1 MVYYC
6 VCGGCK
12 NSSKTGHRVH
22 CFPKDKGIFRSW
34 VQFVKIRRADFSA
47 SSVTAYSRICSAHFK
62 EEDYHSGDAKMVA
75 LSLKSMRMAK
85 LIPTAVPSVNAN
97 LSACPVPRSRDTVCR
112 KRYIA
117 TMMTDTSQQ
126 ETVDSVDTVESV
138 DPGDQPLSS
147 STSDAVTQCYLKPP
161 RWSRAVQVNLK
172 PKMVSVGTQ
181 TSFSPQTSTP
191 LASPEQTDDDDD
203 DNASVVSDLSWV
215 PEEPMHEE
223 DLFDEEPPYACDP
236 HHNGIDKFIVCQEEL
251 MGLFAICPACCER
264 SDSSIVQ
271 QEGTFVKIKQV
282 CASCG
287 YHRFWQN
294 QPMLHRNMPTCN
306 LLLSGAIHFTGCLA
320 TQTLRMLTLFG
331 LQCISA
337 SSFFRHQ
344 RRYTIPVIVQ
354 AWQNDQAKNFSDL
367 RAMDGGLVLAGDCRS
382 DSPGHCAKYGSYS
395 LIEDRVNKVV
405 DVQLVQSSE
414 VPNSS
419 WCELEGLKRSVD
431 LLRGKDLHLA
441 TLITDRHRQVAKWV
455 REELSPEG
463 TRHYFDVWHIAKSLG
478 KALDA
483 ASKECDQLQLW
494 RPAIVIHLYWTA
506 ASTPDGN
513 PAVMEAKW
521 RSLVN
526 HIQDIHDHDTPA
538 FSSCAHG
545 PLDGDQRNKEWL
557 DPGSLAA
564 VKLENIIMRTAL
576 LKDVRQLSPQH
587 QTFSLEAYHSL
598 ILHFAPKHTGFSY
611 LGMYSRLLLAA
622 LHYNHNA
629 NRETAR
635 RSDGTEKYCV
645 RYPRFRKGAHVVL
658 PIKEAA
664 SYGYATSLMKALRE
678 SYTNSPSALREVS
691 DNLSS
696 DAPAPIAKSFEQV
709 PKEEAVSLY
718 LARQS
723 RYKKT

>member
-1 MVYYC
+1 MWLPPFLAKPANAPQEHADLQPPVKQ
-6 VCGGCK
+6 GHSFHWMFGHPDIK
-12 NSSKTGHRVH
+12 N
-22 CFPKDKGIFRSW
+22 
-34 VQFVKIRRADFSA
+34 
-47 SSVTAYSRICSAHFK
+47 
-62 EEDYHSGDAKMVA
+62 
-75 LSLKSMRMAK
+75 
-85 LIPTAVPSVNAN
+85 
-97 LSACPVPRSRDTVCR
+97 
-112 KRYIA
+112 
-117 TMMTDTSQQ
+117 
-126 ETVDSVDTVESV
+126 VESV
-138 DPGDQPLSS
+138 WP
-147 STSDAVTQCYLKPP
+147 AVHQC
-161 RWSRAVQVNLK
+161 
-172 PKMVSVGTQ
+172 
-181 TSFSPQTSTP
+181 
-191 LASPEQTDDDDD
+191 EQ
-203 DNASVVSDLSWV
+203 
-215 PEEPMHEE
+215 
-223 DLFDEEPPYACDP
+223 
-236 HHNGIDKFIVCQEEL
+236 
-251 MGLFAICPACCER
+251 
-264 SDSSIVQ
+264 
-271 QEGTFVKIKQV
+271 
-282 CASCG
+282 
-287 YHRFWQN
+287 
-294 QPMLHRNMPTCN
+294 
-306 LLLSGAIHFTGCLA
+306 LLS
-320 TQTLRMLTLFG
+320 
-331 LQCISA
+331 
-337 SSFFRHQ
+337 HQ

-382 DSPGHCAKYGSYS
+382 NSPGHCAKYGSYS

-419 WCELEGLKRSVD
+419 WCELEGLKRSVG

-463 TRHYFDVWHIAKSLG
+463 TRHYFDVCHIAKSLG

-494 RPAIVIHLYWTA
+494 RPAIVNHLYWTA

-521 RSLVN
+521 KSLVN

-564 VKLENIIMRTAL
+564 VKLENIITRTAL

-611 LGMYSRLLLAA
+611 VGMYSRLLLAA

-635 RSDGTEKYCV
+635 KSDGTEKYCV
-645 RYPRFRKGAHVVL
+645 RYPRFRKGAHVVR

-664 SYGYATSLMKALRE
+664 SYGYATSLMKALQE
-678 SYTNSPSALREVS
+678 SYTHSPAALRETS
-691 DNLSS
+691 
-696 DAPAPIAKSFEQV
+696 PMI
-709 PKEEAVSLY
+709 
-718 LARQS
+718 
-723 RYKKT
+723 

>member
-1 MVYYC
+1 
-6 VCGGCK
+6 
-12 NSSKTGHRVH
+12 
-22 CFPKDKGIFRSW
+22 
-34 VQFVKIRRADFSA
+34 
-47 SSVTAYSRICSAHFK
+47 
-62 EEDYHSGDAKMVA
+62 
-75 LSLKSMRMAK
+75 
-85 LIPTAVPSVNAN
+85 
-97 LSACPVPRSRDTVCR
+97 
-112 KRYIA
+112 
-117 TMMTDTSQQ
+117 
-126 ETVDSVDTVESV
+126 
-138 DPGDQPLSS
+138 
-147 STSDAVTQCYLKPP
+147 
-161 RWSRAVQVNLK
+161 
-172 PKMVSVGTQ
+172 MVSVGTQ
-181 TSFSPQTSTP
+181 TSFGTQTSTP
-191 LASPEQTDDDDD
+191 LASPEQTEEDD
-203 DNASVVSDLSWV
+203 DNASVISDLSWV

-223 DLFDEEPPYACDP
+223 PPYTCDP

-251 MGLFAICPACCER
+251 MGLFVICPACCER
-264 SDSSIVQ
+264 SDSSIMQ
-271 QEGTFVKIKQV
+271 QEGTFLKIKQV

-306 LLLSGAIHFTGCLA
+306 LLLSRAIHFTGCLA

-337 SSFFRHQ
+337 SSYFRHQ

-419 WCELEGLKRSVD
+419 WCELEGLKRSVG

-494 RPAIVIHLYWTA
+494 RPAIVNHLYWTA

-521 RSLVN
+521 KSLVN

-564 VKLENIIMRTAL
+564 VKLENIITRTAL

-611 LGMYSRLLLAA
+611 VGMYSRLLLAA

-635 RSDGTEKYCV
+635 KSDGTEKYCV
-645 RYPRFRKGAHVVL
+645 QYPRFRKGAHVVR

-664 SYGYATSLMKALRE
+664 SYSYATSLMKALQE
-678 SYTNSPSALREVS
+678 SYTHSPAALREVS
-691 DNLSS
+691 ANLSS
-696 DAPAPIAKSFEQV
+696 DAPATIAKSFEQV
-709 PKEEAVSLY
+709 PKEEAISLF

-723 RYKKT
+723 RYKRT

>member
-1 MVYYC
+1 M
-6 VCGGCK
+6 
-12 NSSKTGHRVH
+12 R
-22 CFPKDKGIFRSW
+22 
-34 VQFVKIRRADFSA
+34 
-47 SSVTAYSRICSAHFK
+47 
-62 EEDYHSGDAKMVA
+62 
-75 LSLKSMRMAK
+75 SMRRTCLMSH
-85 LIPTAVPSVNAN
+85 L
-97 LSACPVPRSRDTVCR
+97 
-112 KRYIA
+112 
-117 TMMTDTSQQ
+117 
-126 ETVDSVDTVESV
+126 
-138 DPGDQPLSS
+138 
-147 STSDAVTQCYLKPP
+147 
-161 RWSRAVQVNLK
+161 
-172 PKMVSVGTQ
+172 
-181 TSFSPQTSTP
+181 TP
-191 LASPEQTDDDDD
+191 YTCGE
-203 DNASVVSDLSWV
+203 
-215 PEEPMHEE
+215 
-223 DLFDEEPPYACDP
+223 P

-251 MGLFAICPACCER
+251 MCLFDICPACCER

-271 QEGTFVKIKQV
+271 QEGTFLKIKQV

-294 QPMLHRNMPTCN
+294 QPMLHRNISTCN

-337 SSFFRHQ
+337 SSYFRHQ

-419 WCELEGLKRSVD
+419 WCELEGLKRSVG

-441 TLITDRHRQVAKWV
+441 TLITDRHCQVAKWV

-463 TRHYFDVWHIAKSLG
+463 TQHYFDVWHIAKSLG

-494 RPAIVIHLYWTA
+494 RPAIVNHLYWTA

-521 RSLVN
+521 KSLVN
-526 HIQDIHDHDTPA
+526 HIQDIHDHYTPA
-538 FSSCAHG
+538 FSSFAHG

-564 VKLENIIMRTAL
+564 VKLENIIARTAL

-629 NRETAR
+629 NRET
-635 RSDGTEKYCV
+635 
-645 RYPRFRKGAHVVL
+645 PR
-658 PIKEAA
+658 
-664 SYGYATSLMKALRE
+664 
-678 SYTNSPSALREVS
+678 
-691 DNLSS
+691 
-696 DAPAPIAKSFEQV
+696 
-709 PKEEAVSLY
+709 
-718 LARQS
+718 
-723 RYKKT
+723 